1 MNAWKTNIN
10 LLQFL
15 RSVCRV
21 SQWQQNNNNNIHL
34 NVYLSE
40 FIFHP
45 VYPLCNL
52 HAMHNST
59 HSRSRKFFFFSL
71 SLPRSRSVYIEE
83 GHKFIFIRMKF
94 AEILYFRYSD
104 IETQS
109 IWNELLL
116 SCGAILF
123 LFFYIKNKYSLFFL
137 FFSIIS
143 SISYFVADNCV
154 KVYGHWQHK

>member
-1 MNAWKTNIN
+1 MSHSGNKIIIIFISMFILVN
-10 LLQFL
+10 LYSILY
-15 RSVCRV
+15 
-21 SQWQQNNNNNIHL
+21 IHF
-34 NVYLSE
+34 VT
-40 FIFHP
+40 FT
-45 VYPLCNL
+45 LCTTAHTL
-52 HAMHNST
+52 VLANS
-59 HSRSRKFFFFSL
+59 SSSL

>member
-1 MNAWKTNIN
+1 MENQYQSP
-10 LLQFL
+10 QFL

-59 HSRSRKFFFFSL
+59 HSRSRKFFFVSL
-71 SLPRSRSVYIEE
+71 SLARSVYIEE

-123 LFFYIKNKYSLFFL
+123 FYFFNIKYKFSRYFFL
-137 FFSIIS
+137 FL
-143 SISYFVADNCV
+143 
-154 KVYGHWQHK
+154 